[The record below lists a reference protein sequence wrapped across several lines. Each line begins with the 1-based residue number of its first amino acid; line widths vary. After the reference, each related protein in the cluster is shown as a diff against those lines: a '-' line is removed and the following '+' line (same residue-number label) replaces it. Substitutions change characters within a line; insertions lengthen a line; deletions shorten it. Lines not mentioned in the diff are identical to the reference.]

1 MKICY
6 GLFWVHVIL
15 FSNILSAQLDYKGK
29 IVDGKSGQPI
39 PYVNIGIVEKGIG
52 TVSDEEGIFHLKFNP
67 DLYASN
73 DVILFSSLGYEKLVI
88 PITNLKFVYNEYPI
102 LKLNPSILELNEVVV
117 TDKKGE
123 FVKKSA
129 GYKNTGEIAYGYW
142 KDNIALGG
150 ELASHIPVAK
160 GLKQLKSF
168 GFEIWENVSDSVL
181 VRINIYDVGTFRLPG
196 NNLNE
201 SRLNILHT
209 IRKNDMFA
217 DVDLMPYSIF
227 VKDDFIVSIELLQV
241 YGKEEPRMALA
252 GVSFGNGSFRKYAS
266 QDKWEKISDKSMA
279 FFLETSHFVSVKEAE
294 RYRRREKR

>member
-181 VRINIYDVGTFRLPG
+181 VRINIYDVGTF
-196 NNLNE
+196 
-201 SRLNILHT
+201 
-209 IRKNDMFA
+209 
-217 DVDLMPYSIF
+217 
-227 VKDDFIVSIELLQV
+227 
-241 YGKEEPRMALA
+241 
-252 GVSFGNGSFRKYAS
+252 
-266 QDKWEKISDKSMA
+266 
-279 FFLETSHFVSVKEAE
+279 
-294 RYRRREKR
+294 